1 MNSLVFTIK
10 YFKENIMKKIIS
22 ALILVVMLATC
33 LLAAFPASA
42 ATKELTLAWNS
53 FGYEAINEY
62 GSVVPITDFANEITI
77 TKSATQLSAKRIG
90 GNEARSYIS
99 TSQFA
104 MTATTKY
111 TYEVMVKNNTSLKY
125 TGIPFAVDADG
136 EVYFI
141 YGSFENKN
149 DSVGAPNATSAYMV
163 PAKGKFD
170 NKVLGGKSETDSIFF
185 KKITVTD
192 GFASLKF
199 EYNGLDVKIYTKN
212 SSGSYEQIGQTVSF
226 SAGAKV
232 AFGVHTRDAEGS
244 YDRSATIKNGKITA
258 LNDEAVANLEP
269 KVDNGADDLKIAI
282 SKAEAEHPE
291 VNYTADSYAAF
302 KTALTNAKTVADNKA
317 STASDVEAAKTAI
330 DTAIS
335 GLKAKSVDKSK
346 LEAIIAKAEAL
357 KEKEWSTIS
366 YTMLMK
372 AVKSAKELL
381 QQSDLKQSDID
392 NTVATLQTR
401 MDSLVAADG
410 VVPETEEIP
419 TVGEETDNNTVIES
433 GAALESESASGDMGE
448 VSPKK
453 GCGSAVAT
461 TAIVATIVA
470 GLGTALVI
478 KKKD

>member
-1 MNSLVFTIK
+1 
-10 YFKENIMKKIIS
+10 
-22 ALILVVMLATC
+22 
-33 LLAAFPASA
+33 
-42 ATKELTLAWNS
+42 
-53 FGYEAINEY
+53 
-62 GSVVPITDFANEITI
+62 
-77 TKSATQLSAKRIG
+77 
-90 GNEARSYIS
+90 
-99 TSQFA
+99 
-104 MTATTKY
+104 
-111 TYEVMVKNNTSLKY
+111 MVKNNTSLQY
-125 TGIPFAVDADG
+125 TGIPFAIDADG
-136 EVYFI
+136 EVYFL

-149 DSVGAPNATSAYMV
+149 DTTGAPNSTSAYMV
-163 PAKGKFD
+163 PARGKFD
-170 NKVLGGKSETDSIFF
+170 SKVLDGKSETNSIFF

-232 AFGVHTRDAEGS
+232 AFGVHTRDAEGGN
-244 YDRSATIKNGKITA
+244 DRSATIKNGKITA

-291 VNYTADSYAAF
+291 VNYTADSYAAL
-302 KTALTNAKTVADNKA
+302 KTAIANAKTVANNEK
-317 STASDVEAAKTAI
+317 STKDQVDAAKTALE
-330 DTAIS
+330 TAIS
-335 GLKAKSVDKSK
+335 GLKSKSVDKSK

-357 KEKEWSTIS
+357 KENEWSTIS

-392 NTVATLQTR
+392 DTAATLQTR

-410 VVPETEEIP
+410 VVPETDDAP

-433 GAALESESASGDMGE
+433 GMANESESASGDTGE
-448 VSPKK
+448 ISPKK

-470 GLGTALVI
+470 GLGAALVVR
-478 KKKD
+478 KKD